1 MAETKITRSRTI
13 ESKIFDEFKNN
24 AEEANKALLEFLG
37 TQKDVFEQG
46 KKMSQ
51 AISFDKDLVK
61 GIQEVEEEQTKL
73 IKNQEAF
80 AKAEKLQ
87 LKLQKQLNDS
97 SDENVKGKIR
107 LQKVNREQKQLL
119 EAQIILEK
127 KEVNSLKDLKEANK
141 ALRVERD
148 RLDIGTQSSRIKE
161 LNNQIDSNT
170 DKIKNNVDSLSRQKI
185 NIGNYKESVKE
196 ALEETGA
203 FDSVLSKLDGT
214 SGKIISTLSRFIG
227 GLKKQ
232 KEATE
237 DAGKA
242 ATKTRGSF
250 RKLNAV
256 LKAGVITAVVAALT
270 AMVAAFTQSR
280 KGARELQIITQQV
293 SNTILLFGTRLL
305 FVAEAF
311 GKLVSAFFKISPI
324 ALAIKIFGRLRKEIK
339 LLFLELTTFEIPP
352 KFIKGIK
359 VFDGFTLGAENSK
372 KKIKELKEELKD
384 PLDLGIT
391 EAFDELGNLIDVS
404 KEAFGDFGDVFVTTN
419 ARLREQLELQDR
431 LIDQQ
436 AILGREIAILIAA
449 EQQQQQIAGD
459 STRSFAEQE
468 EAINK
473 VLLIQEKRIDLQQ
486 ELAESEQEGAI
497 LAIKNDL
504 ERAGILKSVNDEQI
518 KNLSF
523 LKDANIADEV
533 SVENLQRLKDATNEL
548 IQVEADQIIRALEA
562 NKTLIEIRRD
572 RFEQELDFALDVADR
587 QKSVNE
593 RQIGDERISFNER
606 AKLIKD
612 TERLVE
618 DSFDSQIKLTEDFVA
633 STLKLRGKGE
643 VEIAETL
650 EKINLRKLTELT
662 NEVDVRKQLID
673 AGIADEI
680 TQNRIREIIIERKAA
695 LQDVADLQ
703 KDLNKDLFDA
713 EVDLQEF
720 RRDLDVTL
728 AEEETE
734 RREKDF
740 KEAEFFSSKKLKLA
754 LDALKEEK
762 KAKLAVVELEEDIAE
777 QLAQTESEKTRIF
790 EEAIEKRRQIEKDSL
805 EERIELEKQANKR
818 IFESAREG
826 IEFLEKLNARRNA
839 KRLQAIDDEISA
851 SQKQQ
856 DALRAAAQEGTKGA
870 AEDLAIAER
879 QEAEAQERR
888 KQELK
893 KQQRDE
899 AKLVFLKILAAKAEQ
914 GDKNPFL
921 SAVIEF
927 GKTEAFL
934 NSLDSFDKGVDRL
947 GKTDNAVDNKGG
959 RPVVAHEDEMIVTS
973 NQNKEMGFPTRD
985 RVLENFHL
993 AERLRAG
1000 DFEKAHSEL
1009 TVVNQ
1014 YQSNDQMKESFK
1026 SLENVIKKNKPPTL
1040 KPMFN
1045 EYSKVFTEIIKQEG
1059 RKDRYQTKVGGGGIF
1074 GKD

>member
-1 MAETKITRSRTI
+1 MAQTKITRSRTI
-13 ESKIFDEFKNN
+13 EDKIFDEFKNN

-51 AISFDKDLVK
+51 EITFDKDLVK
-61 GIQEVEEEQTKL
+61 GIQAVEKEQTKL
-73 IKNQEAF
+73 IKNQAVF

-87 LKLQKQLNDS
+87 LKLEKQLNDA
-97 SDENVKGKIR
+97 SDENVKGKIK

-127 KEVNSLKDLKEANK
+127 KEVKSLKDLKEANK
-141 ALRVERD
+141 ALRIERD
-148 RLDIGTQSSRIKE
+148 RLDIGTQSARIKD

-170 DKIKNNVDSLSRQKI
+170 DKIKANVDSLSKQKI
-185 NIGNYKESVKE
+185 NIGNYKDSVKE

-203 FDSVLSKLDGT
+203 FDSVLNKLDGT
-214 SGKIISTLSRFIG
+214 SGKIIGTLNKFIG

-237 DAGKA
+237 AAGKA

-250 RKLNAV
+250 RKLNTV
-256 LKAGVITAVVAALT
+256 LKAGIITAVVAALT

-293 SNTILLFGTRLL
+293 SNSILLFGTRLL
-305 FVAEAF
+305 VVAGAF
-311 GKLVSAFFKISPI
+311 GKMMLAFVKISPV
-324 ALAIKIFGRLRKEIK
+324 ALVIKIFGRLRKEIK
-339 LLFLELTTFEIPP
+339 LFVLELTTFEIPP
-352 KFIKGIK
+352 KFVLGVK
-359 VFDGFTLGAENSK
+359 VFDGFSIAAEGSK
-372 KKIKELKEELKD
+372 EKIKELREELKE

-391 EAFDELGNLIDVS
+391 EAFDGLENLIDVTT
-404 KEAFGDFGDVFVTTN
+404 EAFGDFGDVFITTN

-436 AILGREIAILIAA
+436 AILGRQIAILIAE

-486 ELAESEQEGAI
+486 ELAELEQKGAI

-504 ERAGILKSVNDEQI
+504 EREGVLKQVSDAQI

-523 LKDANIADEV
+523 LKDANIADKV

-548 IQVEADQIIRALEA
+548 IQIEADQIIRALEA

-587 QKSVNE
+587 QKSINE

-606 AKLIKD
+606 ARLIKD
-612 TERLVE
+612 TERLLE
-618 DSFDSQIKLTEDFVA
+618 DSFDNQIKLTEDFVA
-633 STLKLRGKGE
+633 STLRLRGKGE
-643 VEIAETL
+643 IEIAESL
-650 EKINLRKLTELT
+650 EQINLRRLTELT
-662 NEVDVRKQLID
+662 DEAEIRKILIG
-673 AGIADEI
+673 AGVADEI
-680 TQNRIREIIIERKAA
+680 TQNRIREIIIERKSA

-713 EVDLQEF
+713 EVNLQEF
-720 RRDLDVTL
+720 ERNLAVTF
-728 AEEETE
+728 AEEERE

-740 KEAEFFSSKKLKLA
+740 KEAEFFSSKKLKLI
-754 LDALKEEK
+754 LNSIEEEK
-762 KAKLAVVELEEDIAE
+762 KAKLAVVELEEDVAL
-777 QLAQTESEKTRIF
+777 QLAQTESEKTKIVK
-790 EEAIEKRRQIEKDSL
+790 EANEKRRQIDRQTTED
-805 EERIELEKQANKR
+805 RIELEKQANQR
-818 IFESAREG
+818 IFESARES
-826 IEFLEKLNARRNA
+826 IEFLEKINDRRNA
-839 KRLQAIDDEISA
+839 KRLKAIDDEISA

-856 DALRAAAQEGTKGA
+856 DELRQAAKEGTKGA
-870 AEDLAIAER
+870 AADLAIAER
-879 QEAEAQERR
+879 QEKEAQERR

-893 KQQRDE
+893 KQRRDE
-899 AKLVFLKILAAKAEQ
+899 AKLVFLKILASKAEQ

-959 RPVVAHEDEMIVTS
+959 RPIVAHEDEMIVEADM
-973 NQNKEMGFPTRD
+973 NKEMGYPTRD
-985 RVLENFHL
+985 KVLENFHL

-1000 DFEKAHSEL
+1000 DFERAHKEL

-1014 YQSNDQMKESFK
+1014 YQDSTKTLEAFK

-1045 EYSKVFTEIIKQEG
+1045 QYSKVFTEIIKQEG
-1059 RKDRYQTKVGGGGIF
+1059 RIDKHRTKIGGGGIL
-1074 GKD
+1074 GTD